1 MKTPLRNNRSGFT
14 LLEVIIAS
22 AVALLVGASTMAI
35 FLWCGSQFFLSSKIA
50 WSQNE
55 AMRSSGKIQAF
66 IQNASSVIQY
76 DTNKGTWVQF
86 RFPDGSIGKLI
97 YSNKTDTLRDGRLFL
112 QRTNNYTVVVAR
124 GLTEIMT
131 DAGFTTPMFNVT
143 GPNIVRVEYRVSE
156 PVASGDQAAD
166 DADFAAC
173 VRFATCLRN
182 KTP

>member
-1 MKTPLRNNRSGFT
+1 MKALLKINRSGFT
-14 LLEVIIAS
+14 LLEVMIAS
-22 AVALLVGASTMAI
+22 AVALLVGAATVAV
-35 FLWCGSQFFLSSKIA
+35 FLWSGSQFFLSSKIA

-55 AMRSSGKIQAF
+55 AMRSSGKILSF
-66 IQNASSVIQY
+66 VQNASEIIQY

-86 RFPDGSIGKLI
+86 RFPDGTIGKLI
-97 YSNKTDTLRDGRLFL
+97 YSNKTATLRDGRLYL

-156 PVASGDQAAD
+156 PVAEGTQAAD
-166 DADFAAC
+166 DEDFAAC
-173 VRFATCLRN
+173 VRFAACLRN
-182 KTP
+182 KAP